1 MSHETQIILDRMVL
15 VKVDAN
21 IYGARKKLK
30 KEDLVLADG
39 SKLPPEDLASLGS
52 KRLID
57 PDKLT
62 VFNRLKKEA
71 ERICLRVGTRFL
83 GGFAVPVES
92 AASITAELERIAL
105 DFAAAKTEF
114 IAGYDAAVTDWVVRH
129 PEFAGII
136 EQAVDSVEFVSTRL
150 SFDFLVVSVG
160 LPESLPPADVARLDS
175 KIGSLSEQMFYEISV
190 EANQLIEQSLLGKEQ
205 VTRNALRP
213 IRRMRDKLDG
223 LGFLDHRVAPVVST
237 IDDLLARIPN
247 KGAIEGP
254 ILQEILATAMLLSDP
269 DKTRRHGEGLL
280 VNQTPVVEETD
291 VDEIVEHAELEPPT
305 VPTATLVATEPTPVI
320 VETVPDSHDFTDLF
334 DGIFDDELEPESSA
348 DDWALEIL
356 LEKSQAKL
364 ETGNFADES
373 NPSEHSAQPET
384 VTEGSDDEANDSDQD
399 YWF

>member
-1 MSHETQIILDRMVL
+1 MSHETQVILDRVVL
-15 VKVDAN
+15 VKVEAN

-52 KRLID
+52 KRLLD

-105 DFAAAKTEF
+105 EFAAAKTEF

-150 SFDFLVVSVG
+150 SFDFLIVSVG
-160 LPESLPPADVARLDS
+160 LPESLPPADVARLES
-175 KIGSLSEQMFYEISV
+175 KIGSLSEQMFHEIAV
-190 EANQLIEQSLLGKEQ
+190 DANLLVEQSLLGKEQ

-247 KGAIEGP
+247 KGAIEGS

-280 VNQTPVVEETD
+280 AAQPPVVEEAEE
-291 VDEIVEHAELEPPT
+291 VIEHAESEPP
-305 VPTATLVATEPTPVI
+305 VKPTLVFA
-320 VETVPDSHDFTDLF
+320 ETIPDSPDFTDLF
-334 DGIFDDELEPESSA
+334 EGIFDDELEPESVSVSE
-348 DDWALEIL
+348 DWALGVL
-356 LEKSQAKL
+356 LDKSQADAAPTDDSDEDIQPDDQSDL
-364 ETGNFADES
+364 VAVTADGDDDEDAV
-373 NPSEHSAQPET
+373 EHS
-384 VTEGSDDEANDSDQD
+384 NQD

>member
-1 MSHETQIILDRMVL
+1 
-15 VKVDAN
+15 VKVEAN

-52 KRLID
+52 KRLLD

-105 DFAAAKTEF
+105 EFAAAKTEF

-150 SFDFLVVSVG
+150 SFDFLIVSVG
-160 LPESLPPADVARLDS
+160 LPESLPPADVARLES
-175 KIGSLSEQMFYEISV
+175 KIGSLSEQMFHEIAV
-190 EANQLIEQSLLGKEQ
+190 DANLLVEQSLLGKEQ

-247 KGAIEGP
+247 KGAIEGS

-280 VNQTPVVEETD
+280 AAQPPVVEEAEE
-291 VDEIVEHAELEPPT
+291 VIEHAESEPP
-305 VPTATLVATEPTPVI
+305 VKPTLVFA
-320 VETVPDSHDFTDLF
+320 ETIPDSPDFTDLF
-334 DGIFDDELEPESSA
+334 EGIFDDELEPESVSE
-348 DDWALEIL
+348 DWALGVL
-356 LEKSQAKL
+356 LDKSQADAAPTDDSDEDIQPDDQSDL
-364 ETGNFADES
+364 VAVTADGDDDEDAV
-373 NPSEHSAQPET
+373 EHS
-384 VTEGSDDEANDSDQD
+384 NQD